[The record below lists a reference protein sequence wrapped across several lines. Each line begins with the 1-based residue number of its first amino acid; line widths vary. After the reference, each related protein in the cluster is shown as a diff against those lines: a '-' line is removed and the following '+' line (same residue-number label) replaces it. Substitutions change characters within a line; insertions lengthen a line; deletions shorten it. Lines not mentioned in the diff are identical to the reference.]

1 MKNKIKKI
9 GILTIFFI
17 TGLVEKVNAANIPG
31 DVAPIPVSSKINR
44 IIIGVENYLY
54 LIFSLTVI
62 IWVIV
67 ILKNTYLFLNKKKE
81 IKLKQQLKLNGQPEF
96 MDYTEDNDVV
106 ELDKLKKKLIKS
118 IKIFIIILIVW
129 FFSFAKYIDNQTAR
143 TSL

>member
-1 MKNKIKKI
+1 MIKRIRKVI
-9 GILTIFFI
+9 VLIIVFI
-17 TGLVEKVNAANIPG
+17 TGLVEKVNAAIVPG

-44 IIIGVENYLY
+44 IIIDVENYLY
-54 LIFSLTVI
+54 LIFSLMVI

-129 FFSFAKYIDNQTAR
+129 FISFTKYIVNQTSM

>member
-1 MKNKIKKI
+1 MIKRIRKVI
-9 GILTIFFI
+9 VLIIVFI
-17 TGLVEKVNAANIPG
+17 TGLVEKVNAAIVPG

-44 IIIGVENYLY
+44 IIIDVENYLY
-54 LIFSLTVI
+54 LIFSLMVI

-106 ELDKLKKKLIKS
+106 ELDKLKKKLIKR

-129 FFSFAKYIDNQTAR
+129 FISFTKYIVNQTSM